1 MKDYKFY
8 LEKTGEIGYVG
19 KLIHSIVYIEGLP
32 GARSYEVV
40 VFENGGLGLILSLG
54 RKYIEVLLLGQEA
67 RVGEEV
73 ARTGETLQIPLST
86 EILGN
91 AVSPL
96 GIGLNGS
103 KVVNKPEETRPVD
116 NEPLGILGRNEVKRP
131 FETGTKIVDLIIP
144 LGRGQRELVVG
155 DRKTGKTLFL
165 MQTMLAQ
172 ALQGTICVYTAIG
185 KRQHELLDIINF
197 INTNKINNNTVVVAS
212 GSADQAGLVFLTP
225 YTAMTIAEYFRD
237 KGKDVLVILDDMT
250 AHANYYRE
258 ITLLAR
264 RFPGRSSY
272 PGDIFYIHAKLIER
286 AGSYEKGSI
295 TCLPVAEAVM
305 GDLSGYIQTNL
316 MAMTDGHIFFDIDR
330 YNRGI
335 RPAINPFLSV
345 TRVGLQAQSPL
356 VRDLNRQISSFL
368 VHLEDLRD
376 FMHFGTE
383 VSESLKKTLDLGE
396 KVEEFFGQPDL
407 SIVPVN
413 ISIFLLAAIWG
424 GFAKDVDRD
433 RLASLYDKV
442 LQKYIKDNQFKQQ
455 VDSVVLGSPSFSE
468 IVNKVLL
475 YKEAL
480 TNEQQK

>member
-19 KLIHSIVYIEGLP
+19 KLVHSIVYIEGLP
-32 GARSYEVV
+32 GARSSEVV
-40 VFENGGLGLILSLG
+40 VFENGGLGVVLSLG
-54 RKYIEVLLLGQEA
+54 QKYIEVLLLDQESK
-67 RVGEEV
+67 VGEEV
-73 ARTGETLQIPLST
+73 ARTGETLNVPLSN

-91 AVSPL
+91 AISPL
-96 GIGLNGS
+96 GLGLNGS
-103 KVVNKPEETRPVD
+103 KVVLKPEEMRSID
-116 NEPLGILGRNEVKRP
+116 NEPLGILGRDEVKKP

-165 MQTMLAQ
+165 MRTMLAQ
-172 ALQGTICVYTAIG
+172 ASQGTICIYAAIG
-185 KRQHELLDIINF
+185 KRQHELLDVINF
-197 INTNKINNNTVVVAS
+197 INTNKITKNTVIVAS

-237 KGKDVLVILDDMT
+237 KGKDTLVILDDMT

-258 ITLLAR
+258 ITLLAK

-272 PGDIFYIHAKLIER
+272 PGDIFYIHAKLVER
-286 AGSYEKGSI
+286 GGSFEKGSI

-356 VRDLNRQISSFL
+356 VRDLNRQVSSFL
-368 VHLEDLRD
+368 IHLEEIQD

-383 VSESLKKTLDLGE
+383 VSESLKKTLNLGE

-413 ISIFLLAAIWG
+413 ISIFLLAALWG
-424 GFAKDVDRD
+424 GFAKDVGRD
-433 RLASLYDKV
+433 KLIPLYNKIFQRYTKDTQFR
-442 LQKYIKDNQFKQQ
+442 QKI
-455 VDSVVLGSPSFSE
+455 DSVVLASPSFLE
-468 IVNKVLL
+468 LGKKVAPYHAELS
-475 YKEAL
+475 
-480 TNEQQK
+480 Q